1 MKDSEKNKVDLAKA
15 LRTSG
20 FLLPTDESEVEA
32 FEKNLEEDSNEPI
45 DWENPMNIIAR
56 GKVKKVE
63 LKNLDV
69 DESSVKNLSMAA
81 RDGKGISENVRKK
94 MNEDRKKSK

>member
-20 FLLPTDESEVEA
+20 FLLPADESEVEA

-45 DWENPMNIIAR
+45 DWDNPLNIIAR

-63 LKNLDV
+63 LKSPDV
-69 DESSVKNLSMAA
+69 DEGSVENLSMAA
-81 RDGKGISENVRKK
+81 REGKGISENVRKR
-94 MNEDRKKSK
+94 MNEDRKQSK